1 MNAEQLV
8 RDTLHEWADERT
20 PPVGADLAGRALL
33 RRRRRRATAV
43 TVAAAAFA
51 LLAGGVVV
59 PELAERDQPGH
70 SGPGRMMTGDVSA
83 YPGESPPRHLIAAGD
98 VAVSAYQADRK
109 THNQDGMKRT
119 TYTWHLYSPRTQRYE
134 KTNWGWLDVAPGMKQ
149 AAVLEKTLPASRVGI
164 LDLDTGKV
172 TKWIPLKH
180 GAGGVKWSPDGERL
194 VVTTYSG
201 YPDVEAKDFP
211 RKRPTSQP
219 RTGYYLV
226 DVDSGRKEYRPMGVD
241 MGDGYVG
248 IGRMDVRWSR
258 DGRLLLVPSPP
269 GGAVETWYDLE
280 GRLSKKAPA
289 YEEGVSG
296 PFAGLSPDGRYYT
309 VGDGWTATVK
319 ETGTHRTVG
328 EANGGMTLAWA
339 DGDRL
344 VRWECPP
351 TGYCTRDM
359 GERLVLTDPTG
370 RIKTPL
376 TGYRYSDTPQD
387 WDPLITRR

>member
-8 RDTLHEWADERT
+8 RDTLHEWADETT

-59 PELAERDQPGH
+59 VPELAERDQPGH
-70 SGPGRMMTGDVSA
+70 SEPGRMTTGDVSA

-98 VAVSAYQADRK
+98 IAVSAYRADRK
-109 THNQDGMKRT
+109 TRNQDRMKRT

-134 KTNWGWLDVAPGMKQ
+134 KTDWGWLDVAPGMKQ

-172 TKWIPLKH
+172 TKWIPLEHK
-180 GAGGVKWSPDGERL
+180 AGGVQWSPDGKRL
-194 VVTTYSG
+194 VVTTYRG
-201 YPDVEAKDFP
+201 YPDIDTTARDRFTP
-211 RKRPTSQP
+211 HA

-241 MGDGYVG
+241 MDDGFVG
-248 IGRMDVRWSR
+248 VGRIDVRWSR
-258 DGRLLLVPSPP
+258 DGTLLVVPDPP
-269 GGAVETWYDLE
+269 GGAMETWYDLE
-280 GRLSKKAPA
+280 GRAKEKAPS
-289 YEEGVSG
+289 YEG
-296 PFAGLSPDGRYYT
+296 PDAPPAGLSPDGRYYT

-319 ETGTHRTVG
+319 ETRTHRTVG
-328 EANGGMTLAWA
+328 AARVGMTLAWA
-339 DGDRL
+339 DSDRL
-344 VRWECPP
+344 VRWDCLP
-351 TGYCTRDM
+351 TAFCSRDM

-376 TGYRYSDTPQD
+376 TGSRYSDGPQD
-387 WDPLITRR
+387 WDPLLTRR

>member
-180 GAGGVKWSPDGERL
+180 KAGGVQWSPDGKRL
-194 VVTTYSG
+194 AVTTYSG
-201 YPDVEAKDFP
+201 YPDIETTARDRFTP
-211 RKRPTSQP
+211 HA

-241 MGDGYVG
+241 MDDGFVG
-248 IGRMDVRWSR
+248 VGRIDVRWSR
-258 DGRLLLVPSPP
+258 DGTLLVVLGPP
-269 GGAVETWYDLE
+269 GGAIETWYDLE
-280 GRLSKKAPA
+280 GRAKEKAPP
-289 YEEGVSG
+289 YEGLDAAPSS
-296 PFAGLSPDGRYYT
+296 LSPDGRYYT

-328 EANGGMTLAWA
+328 PSSGMALAWA
-339 DGDRL
+339 DNDRL

-351 TGYCTRDM
+351 DRRCTRDW

-376 TGYRYSDTPQD
+376 TGYRYNDTPQD
-387 WDPLITRR
+387 WDPRITRR